1 MNRVLLLLLLLITV
15 RYGTAQVP
23 ANGLSLWL
31 QADKGTTL
39 RQDSLL
45 TWADQGSEKH
55 DAFSRTSNLPL
66 LVPNALNGLPAVRF
80 NGMNNGMETPP
91 FMTFPN
97 KRGTIFMVVKINGRS
112 STSGVGVGN
121 LVSTF
126 HGNGTIWQFC
136 ASPARFS
143 YFDGTGAE
151 GFQVSASLPAGWTM
165 VTIVR
170 RSDTIMD
177 IYGGRRF
184 ERSFAV
190 NNNQPA
196 LNSLKIGFNGRLGGT
211 AMDSIPE
218 VLNGEIAEIIMYN
231 QALDESSLS
240 SVHNYLSKKYAL
252 ALRPPPIWERWWFY
266 ALLLLLSISF
276 IFVMILFKNQ
286 RKLKKQLAALEKEQQ
301 MDRERQRISR
311 EMHDDIGAGLTQIT
325 MMSESAKSKA
335 GSGSAKELD
344 DIAETG
350 RRLVSSMSEII
361 WSLNPENKTLE
372 QLLAYLREQLHKQL
386 EYAGIDYSLQITD
399 AGGDIMLSNEQR
411 RNILLA
417 TKEIVNNAVKYSH
430 AKNISVII
438 MLHKNIL
445 TGHIEDDGCGFNAVA
460 VYKGNGLKNIK
471 HRIEELGGKL
481 DIASETGR
489 GSTFDFTIP
498 LS

>member
-1 MNRVLLLLLLLITV
+1 MKRILLLVLLFIV
-15 RYGTAQVP
+15 EKNIIAQLP
-23 ANGLSLWL
+23 LNGLSLWL
-31 QADKGTTL
+31 QADKGTIV
-39 RQDSLL
+39 QDNNLL
-45 TWADQGSEKH
+45 SWADQSGQKH
-55 DAFSRTSNLPL
+55 DAATRTTGFPT
-66 LVPNALNGLPAVRF
+66 LVPNALNGMPAIRF
-80 NGMNNGMETPP
+80 NGMNNGMETTPL
-91 FMTFPN
+91 MSFPN

-151 GFQVSASLPAGWTM
+151 GFPVSASLPTGWTM

-170 RSDTIMD
+170 HNDTIMD
-177 IYGGRRF
+177 IYGAGRF
-184 ERSFAV
+184 ERSFAI
-190 NNNQPA
+190 NNNQPD
-196 LNSLKIGFNGRLGGT
+196 LNSIKIGFNGRLGGT
-211 AMDSIPE
+211 ATDSIPE

-231 QALDESSLS
+231 RALDESSLS

-266 ALLLLLSISF
+266 ALLVLLIISLA
-276 IFVMILFKNQ
+276 FVMVLFINQ
-286 RKLKKQLAALEKEQQ
+286 RKLKKQLAVLEKEQQ
-301 MDRERQRISR
+301 MDKERQRISR

-335 GSGSAKELD
+335 GTGSAKELE

-372 QLLAYLREQLHKQL
+372 QLMAYLREQLHKQL
-386 EYAGIDYSLQITD
+386 EYAGIPYSLQLADEGKNI
-399 AGGDIMLSNEQR
+399 ILSNEQR

-417 TKEIVNNAVKYSH
+417 TKEIVNNAIKYSQ
-430 AKNISVII
+430 AS
-438 MLHKNIL
+438 NIL
-445 TGHIEDDGCGFNAVA
+445 VSIQLNKNTLHGHIEDDGCGFDTGAG
-460 VYKGNGLKNIK
+460 YKGNGLKNIR
-471 HRIEELGGKL
+471 HRIEELHGTL
-481 DIASETGR
+481 EIRSEKNK
-489 GSTFDFTIP
+489 GSIFSYTIP